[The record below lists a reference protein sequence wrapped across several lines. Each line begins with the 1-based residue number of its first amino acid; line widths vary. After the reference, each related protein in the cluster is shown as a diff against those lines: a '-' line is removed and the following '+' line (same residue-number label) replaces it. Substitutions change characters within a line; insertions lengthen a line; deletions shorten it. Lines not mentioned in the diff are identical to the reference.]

1 MRLTRNILRTLIC
14 EEVKTV
20 QHVKAQSDANRA
32 IKKALKTGKPIVD
45 LVTRGKVDIKL
56 DDGTEVSLS
65 TDFSP
70 LEIVKQG
77 NTSQILSD
85 LENKN
90 LNVTVKKR
98 IGRVWTATGR
108 LTKVGNTGERGFSLK
123 LSKPW

>member
-32 IKKALKTGKPIVD
+32 IKKALKTGKPIV
-45 LVTRGKVDIKL
+45 
-56 DDGTEVSLS
+56 DGTEVSLS

-108 LTKVGNTGERGFSLK
+108 LTKVGNPGERGFSLK